1 MPVVVVFSLFSSRRN
16 ETKVTKK
23 KRSREKTGIS
33 AKGNACGTTT
43 QRDVEE
49 NGILKGKRRNKIK

>member
-23 KRSREKTGIS
+23 KEAEKRLEYQLKEMLVERQH
-33 AKGNACGTTT
+33 KGT
-43 QRDVEE
+43 
-49 NGILKGKRRNKIK
+49 